1 VLFPGREK
9 RALRLNEE
17 HPFRCR
23 NANRS
28 GVPVETLAVFRPRQ
42 SLSGWRESLSGVGL
56 RKRLRE
62 LPEKGVN
69 KDKDCPGD
77 YYASQIQNF
86 GRKLG
91 YSTEEMAMPDNALDV
106 VKAFAAHYGMTVEEF
121 GNVVNEWIIE
131 EYGVTI
137 QELHAEMIELSRR
150 GEVLVLKK
158 SKS

>member
-1 VLFPGREK
+1 
-9 RALRLNEE
+9 
-17 HPFRCR
+17 
-23 NANRS
+23 
-28 GVPVETLAVFRPRQ
+28 
-42 SLSGWRESLSGVGL
+42 
-56 RKRLRE
+56 
-62 LPEKGVN
+62 VN

-77 YYASQIQNF
+77 YYASQIQKF

-137 QELHAEMIELSRR
+137 QELHAEMIELSRTCR
-150 GEVLVLKK
+150 LLTGPRQYSGSILISPLVKPAQV
-158 SKS
+158 S